1 MAGEQP
7 ETESLSITDRLAA
20 QFEPDQPGE
29 PQTEEPTPEVE
40 TPGPESEAAA
50 PEFVETEF
58 NGKTYQVPPELKD
71 ALMAQSDYT
80 RKTTEVAEQ
89 RKAIEQKELA
99 FKAFEAERKF
109 NEAVKDDIGRMQ
121 EIDFAIKQW
130 KSIDVAG
137 MTSEQLWQIKTQ
149 VDNLKEER
157 EGLGRNVNSKWNK
170 HQQEQIALA
179 QEAMSKAQD
188 AVAKS
193 IKGWG
198 PEAKAAMREYAI
210 NEGYTAAEIDTLAD
224 PRMVK
229 TIWKAQQYDKLQSQK
244 VQGRVQ
250 VAPTVKPGS
259 SNPMPQ
265 QVRDKLALK
274 KQLSNPNATSAQKAK
289 AIEAELMRRF

>member
-7 ETESLSITDRLAA
+7 ETESLSMSDRLAA
-20 QFEPDQPGE
+20 QFEPDQPE
-29 PQTEEPTPEVE
+29 AEQPEEQAPE
-40 TPGPESEAAA
+40 PESEAAA

-99 FKAFEAERKF
+99 FKAYEAERKF

-198 PEAKAAMREYAI
+198 PEAKAAMREYAL

-244 VQGRVQ
+244 VQGQ
-250 VAPTVKPGS
+250 VKIAPTVKPGS
-259 SNPMPQ
+259 SSPMPQ
-265 QVRDKLALK
+265 QVRDKLALR
-274 KQLSNPNATSAQKAK
+274 KQLGSAKTSGDKAK
-289 AIEAELMRRF
+289 VIERELMNRF

>member
-1 MAGEQP
+1 MAGEQL
-7 ETESLSITDRLAA
+7 ETESLSMTDRLAA
-20 QFEPDQPGE
+20 QFEPEQPE
-29 PQTEEPTPEVE
+29 AEQPEEQAPEAETPE
-40 TPGPESEAAA
+40 PESEAAA

-99 FKAFEAERKF
+99 FKAYEAERKF

-244 VQGRVQ
+244 VQGKVQ
-250 VAPTVKPGS
+250 IAPTVKPGS

-265 QVRDKLALK
+265 QVRDKLTLR
-274 KQLSNPNATSAQKAK
+274 KQLGSAKTSGDKAK
-289 AIEAELMRRF
+289 VIERELMNRF

>member
-7 ETESLSITDRLAA
+7 AMESPSIEDRLAA
-20 QFEPDQPGE
+20 QFE
-29 PQTEEPTPEVE
+29 TEEPEAQQPEEQAPADTPDE
-40 TPGPESEAAA
+40 PESQAAV
-50 PEFVETEF
+50 PEFVEAEF

-89 RKAIEQKELA
+89 KKAIEQKELA
-99 FKAFEAERKF
+99 YKAFEAERKF
-109 NEAVKDDIGRMQ
+109 NAAVKDDIARMQ
-121 EIDFAIKQW
+121 EIDFSIKQW
-130 KSIDVAG
+130 KSIDVTG
-137 MTSEQLWQIKTQ
+137 MTSEQLWQVKTQ

-157 EGLGRNVNSKWNK
+157 EKLAGSVNYKWNTW
-170 HQQEQIALA
+170 QQEQIALA
-179 QEAMSKAQD
+179 NEAQSKAQE

-198 PEAKAAMREYAI
+198 PEAKAAMREYAL
-210 NEGYTAAEIDTLAD
+210 NEGYTAAEIDTLVD

-229 TIWKAQQYDKLQSQK
+229 TIWKAQQYDKLQAQK
-244 VQGRVQ
+244 VQGKVQ
-250 VAPTVKPGS
+250 IAPTVKPGS

-274 KQLSNPNATSAQKAK
+274 KTLNSAKTSAEKAK
-289 AIEAELMRRF
+289 AIERELMNRF

>member
-7 ETESLSITDRLAA
+7 AMESPSVEDRLAA
-20 QFEPDQPGE
+20 QFDTEQPE
-29 PQTEEPTPEVE
+29 TQQPEQPEQVDKTPETESE
-40 TPGPESEAAA
+40 TPT

-80 RKTTEVAEQ
+80 RKTTEVAE
-89 RKAIEQKELA
+89 RAKAIEQKELTY
-99 FKAFEAERKF
+99 KAFEAERKF
-109 NEAVKDDIGRMQ
+109 NDSVKDDIGRMQ

-130 KSIDVAG
+130 KSIDVTG
-137 MTSEQLWQIKTQ
+137 MTSEQLWQVKTQ

-157 EGLGRNVNSKWNK
+157 ENLGKNVNSKWNK
-170 HQQEQIALA
+170 HQQEQIAIA
-179 QEAMSKAQD
+179 QEALSKAQE

-198 PEAKAAMREYAI
+198 PEAKAAMREYAMS
-210 NEGYTAAEIDTLAD
+210 EGYTAAEIDTLAD

-229 TIWKAQQYDKLQSQK
+229 TIWKAQQFDKLQAQK
-244 VQGRVQ
+244 VQGKVQ
-250 VAPTVKPGS
+250 IAPTVKPGS

-265 QVRDKLALK
+265 QVKTQLALK
-274 KQLSNPNATSAQKAK
+274 KSLSSAKTSHDKAK
-289 AIEAELMRRF
+289 VIERDLMSRF

>member
-7 ETESLSITDRLAA
+7 ATESPSIEDRLAA
-20 QFEPDQPGE
+20 QFEPDQPE
-29 PQTEEPTPEVE
+29 TRETEQQEQVEQPE
-40 TPGPESEAAA
+40 TESEAAA

-80 RKTTEVAEQ
+80 RKTTEVAE
-89 RKAIEQKELA
+89 RVKAIEQQQLA
-99 FKAFEAERKF
+99 YKAWEAERNF
-109 NEAVKDDIGRMQ
+109 NAAVKDDIAQMQ
-121 EIDFAIKQW
+121 EIDFTIKQW
-130 KSIDVAG
+130 KSVDVTG
-137 MTSEQLWQIKTQ
+137 MNSEQLLLIGRQ
-149 VDNLKEER
+149 VDALKERR
-157 EGLGRNVNSKWNK
+157 EELSRGVNSKWNA

-179 QEAMSKAQD
+179 NEAQSKAQE

-198 PEAKAAMREYAI
+198 PEAKAAMREYAMS
-210 NEGYTAAEIDTLAD
+210 EGYTAAEIDTLAD
-224 PRMVK
+224 PRMFK

-244 VQGRVQ
+244 IQGKVQ

-265 QVRDKLALK
+265 QVKAKLALN
-274 KQLSNPNATSAQKAK
+274 KQLNSAKTSGDKAK
-289 AIEAELMRRF
+289 VIERELMNRF

>member
-1 MAGEQP
+1 MAGEQL

-20 QFEPDQPGE
+20 QFEPDQLEAEQPE
-29 PQTEEPTPEVE
+29 QQVEAETPE
-40 TPGPESEAAA
+40 PESEAAT

-89 RKAIEQKELA
+89 RKAIEQKELEY
-99 FKAFEAERKF
+99 KAFEAERKF
-109 NEAVKDDIGRMQ
+109 NVAVKDDIGLMQ

-137 MTSEQLWQIKTQ
+137 MTSEQLWQVKMQ

-157 EGLGRNVNSKWNK
+157 EKLAGNLNSKWNQ
-170 HQQEQIALA
+170 HQQEQIAFA

-198 PEAKAAMREYAI
+198 PEAKAAMRDYAL
-210 NEGYTAAEIDTLAD
+210 NEGYTAVEIDTLAD

-265 QVRDKLALK
+265 KVKEQLALR
-274 KQLSNPNATSAQKAK
+274 KQLNNPNATSAQKAK